1 MSFSAKRLTIAR
13 QRRKLTGKELGELAG
28 LTPVTISKAEN
39 GHQVE
44 HATAERLANA
54 LGFPLQFFYF
64 DAPEIVEA
72 DTVSFRSL
80 KKMSAA
86 ERDASLA
93 AGSLGVELYEWIEA
107 RFELPE
113 TDLINLNKERS
124 RPEIAARLLRQ
135 HWGLGDRPIGNML
148 KLLESKGVR
157 VLSLSENTRNVDA
170 YSFWRGDH
178 PYIFLNQEKSAE
190 RSIFDSAHEL
200 GHLVLHHHAGARNDK
215 GSEFQAD
222 QFASAFLMP
231 EHDIKNELSNIN
243 SPQQI
248 IRIKKRWR
256 VSAMALAYRL
266 HSLKL
271 LSDWSYRSIC
281 IELGKLGYRSGE
293 PQGVERETSVV
304 LAKVLLA
311 LWTKRLTK
319 AEIARD
325 LALPAKEI
333 ETLLFRLAGPSAP
346 VGSPGSLELVEGW
359 QRSRASMYQ
368 P

>member
-1 MSFSAKRLTIAR
+1 MTFSAHRLIVAR
-13 QRRKLTGKELGELAG
+13 QRRKLSGKDLADRAG

-44 HATAERLANA
+44 MATAEKIAKA
-54 LGFPLQFFYF
+54 LEYPLDFFF
-64 DAPEIVEA
+64 LDTPEIIEA

-93 AGSLGVELYEWIEA
+93 AGVLGIELYEWIDD
-107 RFELPE
+107 RFELPA
-113 TDLINLNKERS
+113 TDLIDLNKERS
-124 RPEIAARLLRQ
+124 RPESAARLLRQ
-135 HWGLGDRPIGNML
+135 HWGLGDRPIGNVL

-157 VLSLSENTRNVDA
+157 VLSLSENTQNVDA
-170 YSFWRGDH
+170 YSFWRSDRA
-178 PYIFLNQEKSAE
+178 YIFLNQEKTAE

-200 GHLVLHHHAGARNDK
+200 GHLILHHHAGARNDK
-215 GSEFQAD
+215 GAEYQAD

-231 EHDIKNELSNIN
+231 EHDIKNELSNVV

-248 IRIKKRWR
+248 IRAKKRWK

-266 HSLKL
+266 HNLKL
-271 LSDWSYRSIC
+271 LTDWNYRAFC

-293 PQGVERETSVV
+293 PGGIERERSTV
-304 LAKVLLA
+304 LAKVLAA

-319 AEIARD
+319 LEIAKD
-325 LALPAKEI
+325 LAVPLEEI
-333 ETLLFRLAGPSAP
+333 ETLIFRLAGPEPSSAP
-346 VGSPGSLELVEGW
+346 KAGLSLV
-359 QRSRASMYQ
+359 A
-368 P
+368 

>member
-1 MSFSAKRLTIAR
+1 MSFSAHRLTIAR
-13 QRRKLTGKELGELAG
+13 QRRKLTGKELGEIAG
-28 LTPVTISKAEN
+28 LTPVTVSKAEN

-44 HATAERLANA
+44 PGTAERLAAA
-54 LGFPLQFFYF
+54 LGFPLDFFYLE
-64 DAPEIVEA
+64 APEMVEA

-93 AGSLGVELYEWIEA
+93 AGSLGVELYGWIDN
-107 RFELPE
+107 RFDLPE
-113 TDLINLNKERS
+113 ADLIDLNKERS
-124 RPEIAARLLRQ
+124 RPESAARLLRQ

-157 VLSLSENTRNVDA
+157 VLSLSENTLNVDA

-215 GSEFQAD
+215 GAEFQAD

-231 EHDIKNELSNIN
+231 EHDVKNELSTIV

-248 IRIKKRWR
+248 IRAKSRWR

-266 HSLKL
+266 HSLNL
-271 LSDWSYRSIC
+271 LSDWNYRSFC

-304 LAKVLLA
+304 LAKVLTA

-319 AEIARD
+319 AEIASD
-325 LALPAKEI
+325 LAVPTEEVESLI
-333 ETLLFRLAGPSAP
+333 FGLAGPSAP
-346 VGSPGSLELVEGW
+346 VGSPGSLELV
-359 QRSRASMYQ
+359 QSK
-368 P
+368 